1 MKRTA
6 VPMLAGILLLA
17 AVLAVVWSE
26 GGRGPSPAIF
36 PGALARFVPTPL
48 PAPKKPMELS
58 GPDARV
64 GSDFIWARWHPGPGQ
79 LHEVNVREGLTLRSE
94 EMAALRHLGLT
105 GTIDV
110 WMSVVR
116 GEAGTRRTVVV
127 LPGWLDKPVDL
138 PLPRSGTLIHV
149 FDGTNWLRIPKDA
162 PLAQKTITLTPKGTN
177 EVDYYMEFP
186 HQGAGGAAYV
196 WDWPH

>member
-6 VPMLAGILLLA
+6 VPILAGIFLLA
-17 AVLAVVWSE
+17 AVLAVVWYE

-36 PGALARFVPTPL
+36 PGALSRFVPAPL

-79 LHEVNVREGLTLRSE
+79 LHEVNV
-94 EMAALRHLGLT
+94 
-105 GTIDV
+105 
-110 WMSVVR
+110 
-116 GEAGTRRTVVV
+116 
-127 LPGWLDKPVDL
+127 
-138 PLPRSGTLIHV
+138 
-149 FDGTNWLRIPKDA
+149 
-162 PLAQKTITLTPKGTN
+162 QTITLTPKGTN

-186 HQGAGGAAYV
+186 HQGVGGAAYV
-196 WDWPH
+196 WDWPY